1 MSHADDSGPL
11 TAPNSVDPEQH
22 FPWDERVLLTKR
34 KNDHSRLLSIVKR
47 RQNVE
52 PRASAALVHEKQLAV
67 VDAVEWAAE
76 RWASR
81 DLVEDGIG
89 DPRAVHAARLIAALV
104 YLDER
109 FGRLGDAFV
118 TEIIDRVASAGPD
131 AASGPRLDAKAAAA
145 LLTVEVRAFGR

>member
-1 MSHADDSGPL
+1 M
-11 TAPNSVDPEQH
+11 
-22 FPWDERVLLTKR
+22 LLTKR
-34 KNDHSRLLSIVKR
+34 KKGPSRLLSVVKR
-47 RQNVE
+47 RQNLE
-52 PRASAALVHEKQLAV
+52 PPSSAASVHEKQLAV

-81 DLVEDGIG
+81 DLIEHGVD

-118 TEIIDRVASAGPD
+118 TEIIDRVASAGAD
-131 AASGPRLDAKAAAA
+131 VASGPRLDAKAAAA